1 MATTTA
7 VNITRQARPL
17 RPERIFEKHYS
28 KNHQKRITWLIM
40 VTVGICLIII
50 TFAWSH
56 KQTYTVQLSQYLIN
70 ANINTN
76 ILQLEANESIEA
88 RAQQQAIRMHMNRYD
103 EYDEDEYEYEDG
115 FELRDER
122 GDANRSWTKDNVS
135 WIGYWEIERFRNRAE
150 DEEREPWQT

>member
-40 VTVGICLIII
+40 VT
-50 TFAWSH
+50 
-56 KQTYTVQLSQYLIN
+56 TYTVQLSQYLIN